1 MLYDFSKMNVM
12 VALQKI
18 TNYMDKYLHHADI
31 VDYPGAK
38 NGLQLANAG
47 QVSRVVAAVDANE
60 LTIEKAI
67 EVGADLL
74 LVHHGLFWNENVL
87 MVGARYQLFK
97 KAIAANLA
105 IYSSHLPLD
114 AHPKLGNNILLT
126 QALKLSKSKPAFEE
140 KGTFI
145 GRLIEMRCERNELC
159 RRLGKVL
166 GSEPKLI
173 GAGPR
178 VVRRLGVITGGAG
191 DRIYDVAESGIDT
204 FITGEGSHWTFG
216 AAHELKINL
225 IYGGHYATE
234 TFGVKALANHVGQ
247 RFRLPWSFIDVPSG
261 L

>member
-1 MLYDFSKMNVM
+1 MYDFSEIKIM
-12 VALQKI
+12 VALSKI
-18 TNYMDKYLHHADI
+18 TNYLDKYLCHADI
-31 VDYPGAK
+31 VDYSGAK
-38 NGLQLANAG
+38 NGLQLANVG
-47 QVSRVVAAVDANE
+47 HVSRVAAAVDANE
-60 LTIEKAI
+60 LTIAKAI
-67 EVGADLL
+67 EVEANLL

-87 MVGARYQLFK
+87 MVGARYELFK
-97 KAIAANLA
+97 KAISANLA

-114 AHPKLGNNILLT
+114 ANSKLGNNILLT